1 MKHRYKL
8 PEDDQGE
15 NLCDLGLNKDFM
27 DSTSKGIIYKSNKLS
42 SIKIKNLCPLK
53 YTI

>member
-1 MKHRYKL
+1 MEIKYRYKL

-27 DSTSKGIIYKSNKLS
+27 DSTSKGMIYKAK
-42 SIKIKNLCPLK
+42 
-53 YTI
+53 